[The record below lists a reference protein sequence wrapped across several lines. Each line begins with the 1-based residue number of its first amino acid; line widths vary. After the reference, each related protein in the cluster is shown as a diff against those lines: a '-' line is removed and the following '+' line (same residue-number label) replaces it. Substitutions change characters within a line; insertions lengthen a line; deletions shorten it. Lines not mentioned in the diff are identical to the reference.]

1 MKKFTLCLLA
11 TLLPLTAMATPTPQG
26 PLRVD
31 TVVAEEAPKDM
42 SQLSYQAQDV
52 RLSVEERAEA
62 LRALGEQ
69 PSQNGLVA
77 VARALKDENPELRE
91 AAVIGAA
98 PYQLEHRWTMLS
110 PLLNDDI
117 KSVRLSAAM
126 SLVSGF
132 SQLDDQ
138 QKAEMR
144 TTIAELK
151 EFLPTQDDLD
161 SQLLLADVLRWTGDY
176 YNAEIKYKKLL
187 KEDPQRADSWL
198 NLSDNYRAQ
207 HKDQEAIEVLD
218 QAILTLPE
226 NGDLHYAKSLA
237 LVRLDNRDLAAGEM
251 EKATQLNPEN
261 SYYWY
266 LNGVLQEPLN
276 LDSSVKSFE
285 TAYMLSGSSE
295 HLYALCDIYIRSEH
309 NNSQVCLDALSQQA
323 PPFVIEQ
330 LQAQMPN

>member
-1 MKKFTLCLLA
+1 MKKFTLCLLV
-11 TLLPLTAMATPTPQG
+11 TLLSLSAMATPTAQG
-26 PLRVD
+26 PLRAE
-31 TVVAEEAPKDM
+31 TVVAQDAPKDM

-52 RLSVEERAEA
+52 RLSDEERAAA
-62 LRALGEQ
+62 LRALGQQ

-77 VARALKDENPELRE
+77 VARALKDESPVLRE

-110 PLLNDDI
+110 PLLNDEV
-117 KSVRLSAAM
+117 KSVRLSAVM
-126 SLVSGF
+126 SLISGY

-138 QKAEMR
+138 QKADMR
-144 TTIAELK
+144 ATITELK

-176 YNAEIKYKKLL
+176 ANAEVKYKKLL
-187 KEDPQRADSWL
+187 EQDPQRADLWL

-207 HKDQEAIEVLD
+207 HKDQKAVEILD
-218 QAILTLPE
+218 QAILTIPE
-226 NGDLHYAKSLA
+226 NGDFHYAKSLA
-237 LVRLDNRDLAAGEM
+237 LVRLDSRDLAAGEM
-251 EKATQLNPEN
+251 EKATQLKPEN

-266 LNGVLQEPLN
+266 LNGVLQEPIN
-276 LDSSVKSFE
+276 LDNSVASFE

-295 HLYALCDIYIRSEH
+295 HLYALCDIYIRSDH
-309 NNSQVCLDALSQQA
+309 DNSQVCLDALSQQA

-330 LQAQMPN
+330 LQAQMSN